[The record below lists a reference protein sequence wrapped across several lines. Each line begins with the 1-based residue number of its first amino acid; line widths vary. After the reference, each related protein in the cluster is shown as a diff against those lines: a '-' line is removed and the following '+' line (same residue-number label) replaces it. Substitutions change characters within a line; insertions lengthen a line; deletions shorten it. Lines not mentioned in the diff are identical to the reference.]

1 MSILK
6 YFTSNKTSTGKED
19 DAIFTSLES
28 SGVSSKEY
36 ENIEETIKPA
46 EKAKK
51 KKKITYKEEGKM
63 KITKYANLYG
73 IANAVRRYSKE
84 YPNISESTVHDWLNQ
99 TRNSYFC
106 VTSKNHW
113 LMFVS

>member
-51 KKKITYKEEGKM
+51 KKKNYLQGGGQNENYK
-63 KITKYANLYG
+63 ICQPLW
-73 IANAVRRYSKE
+73 YSK
-84 YPNISESTVHDWLNQ
+84 
-99 TRNSYFC
+99 C
-106 VTSKNHW
+106 SKTIQ
-113 LMFVS
+113 

>member
-51 KKKITYKEEGKM
+51 KSHT
-63 KITKYANLYG
+63 
-73 IANAVRRYSKE
+73 RRRAKRK
-84 YPNISESTVHDWLNQ
+84 L
-99 TRNSYFC
+99 RNMP
-106 VTSKNHW
+106 TS
-113 LMFVS
+113 MV

>member
-51 KKKITYKEEGKM
+51 NHIQGGGQNENYE
-63 KITKYANLYG
+63 ICQPLW
-73 IANAVRRYSKE
+73 YSK
-84 YPNISESTVHDWLNQ
+84 
-99 TRNSYFC
+99 C
-106 VTSKNHW
+106 SKTIQ
-113 LMFVS
+113 

>member
-19 DAIFTSLES
+19 DAIFSSFES
-28 SGVSSKEY
+28 SGVSSKEC

-51 KKKITYKEEGKM
+51 KLLI
-63 KITKYANLYG
+63 
-73 IANAVRRYSKE
+73 RRAKRKLQNM
-84 YPNISESTVHDWLNQ
+84 P
-99 TRNSYFC
+99 
-106 VTSKNHW
+106 TS
-113 LMFVS
+113 MV

>member
-51 KKKITYKEEGKM
+51 NYKEEGKT

-84 YPNISESTVHDWLNQ
+84 YPNISESTVHDWLKE
-99 TRNSYFC
+99 TRNSYFLC
-106 VTSKNHW
+106 NLQKHW

>member
-51 KKKITYKEEGKM
+51 KITYKEEGKTR
-63 KITKYANLYG
+63 ITKYANLYG

-84 YPNISESTVHDWLNQ
+84 YPNISESAVHDWL
-99 TRNSYFC
+99 
-106 VTSKNHW
+106 K
-113 LMFVS
+113 

>member
-51 KKKITYKEEGKM
+51 NYIQGGGQNENYE
-63 KITKYANLYG
+63 ISQPLW
-73 IANAVRRYSKE
+73 YSK
-84 YPNISESTVHDWLNQ
+84 
-99 TRNSYFC
+99 C
-106 VTSKNHW
+106 SKAIQ
-113 LMFVS
+113 

>member
-51 KKKITYKEEGKM
+51 KYIQGGGQNENYKICQP
-63 KITKYANLYG
+63 LL
-73 IANAVRRYSKE
+73 YSK
-84 YPNISESTVHDWLNQ
+84 
-99 TRNSYFC
+99 C
-106 VTSKNHW
+106 SKTIQ
-113 LMFVS
+113 

>member
-51 KKKITYKEEGKM
+51 KKLLT
-63 KITKYANLYG
+63 
-73 IANAVRRYSKE
+73 RRRAKWKLQNM
-84 YPNISESTVHDWLNQ
+84 P
-99 TRNSYFC
+99 
-106 VTSKNHW
+106 TS
-113 LMFVS
+113 MA

>member
-51 KKKITYKEEGKM
+51 KKKKLHT
-63 KITKYANLYG
+63 
-73 IANAVRRYSKE
+73 RRRAKRKLQNM
-84 YPNISESTVHDWLNQ
+84 P
-99 TRNSYFC
+99 
-106 VTSKNHW
+106 TS
-113 LMFVS
+113 MA

>member
-51 KKKITYKEEGKM
+51 NKKLLT
-63 KITKYANLYG
+63 
-73 IANAVRRYSKE
+73 RRRAKRKLQNM
-84 YPNISESTVHDWLNQ
+84 P
-99 TRNSYFC
+99 
-106 VTSKNHW
+106 TS
-113 LMFVS
+113 MV

>member
-1 MSILK
+1 MLILK

-51 KKKITYKEEGKM
+51 NYFQGGGQNENYKICQP
-63 KITKYANLYG
+63 LW
-73 IANAVRRYSKE
+73 YSK
-84 YPNISESTVHDWLNQ
+84 
-99 TRNSYFC
+99 C
-106 VTSKNHW
+106 SKTIQ
-113 LMFVS
+113 

>member
-51 KKKITYKEEGKM
+51 KKLHT
-63 KITKYANLYG
+63 
-73 IANAVRRYSKE
+73 RRRAKRKLR
-84 YPNISESTVHDWLNQ
+84 NIP
-99 TRNSYFC
+99 
-106 VTSKNHW
+106 TS
-113 LMFVS
+113 MV

>member
-51 KKKITYKEEGKM
+51 KKKLLT
-63 KITKYANLYG
+63 
-73 IANAVRRYSKE
+73 RRRAKRKLQNM
-84 YPNISESTVHDWLNQ
+84 P
-99 TRNSYFC
+99 
-106 VTSKNHW
+106 TS
-113 LMFVS
+113 MV

>member
-19 DAIFTSLES
+19 DAIFASLES

-51 KKKITYKEEGKM
+51 NYIQGGGQNKNYEISQP
-63 KITKYANLYG
+63 LW
-73 IANAVRRYSKE
+73 YSKC
-84 YPNISESTVHDWLNQ
+84 S
-99 TRNSYFC
+99 
-106 VTSKNHW
+106 
-113 LMFVS
+113 